1 MIYWL
6 INFWFRHIH
15 PRIASLIATIGIFGL
30 GICLFILFIVAQI
43 ADEVLEKESFA
54 FDKSV
59 LLWIH
64 QFSNPTLDRVMLA
77 ITALANPN
85 FVVIVVSVSLGLLW
99 WRRYNLQMTFF
110 AIACVGAFILNT
122 GLKLFFA
129 KPRPQLWYSLIKETS
144 FSFPSGH
151 ALGSL
156 VLYGFLAYLLAS
168 YYSKFSIFIY
178 LIAAIVIVAI
188 GFSRLYLGVHW
199 MTDIIAGYGVGFL
212 WLMSC
217 IVMLKLRQIE
227 PN

>member
-59 LLWIH
+59 LVCIH
-64 QFSNPTLDRVMLA
+64 QFANPTLDRVMLA
-77 ITALANPN
+77 ITGLGNPN
-85 FVVIVVSVSLGLLW
+85 IVVIVVSVTLGLLW
-99 WRRYNLQMTFF
+99 WRRYYLQMTFF

-129 KPRPQLWYSLIKETS
+129 KPR
-144 FSFPSGH
+144 H
-151 ALGSL
+151 
-156 VLYGFLAYLLAS
+156 
-168 YYSKFSIFIY
+168 
-178 LIAAIVIVAI
+178 
-188 GFSRLYLGVHW
+188 LGVHW